1 MAIELKEI
9 EKKYDNKIIFENLN
23 MKFEKGKLTVVYG
36 KSGCG
41 KTTLLNIVGL
51 LEKTTKGR
59 ILYDGVVID
68 SKKKIEKI
76 LRERVGFVLQNFGLI
91 DNFTVF
97 ENFMIINR
105 VKKMK
110 NNRIEID
117 NILKKL
123 NLENCIDQKVYELS
137 GGEQQR
143 ISIAKLM
150 LKNPDIILADEPTA
164 SLDAENKI
172 IILNEFKK
180 LLNEGKTIIVVSHD
194 AEIID
199 LADIKI
205 NLMDFCKSK

>member
-1 MAIELKEI
+1 
-9 EKKYDNKIIFENLN
+9 

-59 ILYDGVVID
+59 ILYDGVVIY

-97 ENFMIINR
+97 ENFMIVKR

-110 NNRIEID
+110 NNRIEIY

-172 IILNEFKK
+172 IILNEFIK
-180 LLNEGKTIIVVSHD
+180 LLNEDKTIIVVSHD

>member
-1 MAIELKEI
+1 
-9 EKKYDNKIIFENLN
+9 

-59 ILYDGVVID
+59 ILYDGVVIY

-97 ENFMIINR
+97 ENFMIVKR

-110 NNRIEID
+110 NNRIEIY

-150 LKNPDIILADEPTA
+150 LKNPDIILAD
-164 SLDAENKI
+164 
-172 IILNEFKK
+172 
-180 LLNEGKTIIVVSHD
+180 
-194 AEIID
+194 
-199 LADIKI
+199 
-205 NLMDFCKSK
+205 